1 MHSERSET
9 EKLYCEKCSSIT
21 VSVLY
26 MLCFSVQLMRGDE
39 VHYVL
44 G

>member
-9 EKLYCEKCSSIT
+9 EKLYCEKCSSVT
-21 VSVLY
+21 LFVLY
-26 MLCFSVQLMRGDE
+26 MLCFSVQLMCGDE